1 MIPGTETRPHTKTS
15 TTSHYPATET
25 TPMHTARPSRFLR
38 SSLLLASTLLVAA
51 VLTGCSGSL
60 PGNFG
65 VVQPVTSVTL
75 QGKIY
80 GGQQPVVGASVQ
92 LYGISTS
99 NGTSSPL
106 IATPPQSG
114 AGGSF
119 SISGLYSCTGIS
131 DVYLVATG
139 GSAGFGTNSNLSIVA
154 ALGQCSALTPT
165 TGILMNE
172 LTTVAAAY
180 ALAPF
185 ATSYTTVASSNATA
199 LDTAFQNANMLV
211 SFGTGVA
218 GASTNP
224 GVTVPVAELN
234 TLGNIIAACV
244 NTTGSSSSQCQQLFT
259 ATGATETFGAALA
272 MAKAPGAATTTGLY
286 TLTSTTAPFQPSM
299 ALSAAPNDFSVAVTY
314 AGTGSTLSTPY
325 GIAIDATGNAW
336 VTNETGTTL
345 TEFSPTGLVKAT
357 PTATN
362 LVGAQGVAV
371 SSTGNV
377 WVANTAGNS
386 LINFA
391 VSSGNVT
398 GSTSYTNNGIAA
410 PNALAFDASGNVFV
424 TNVNGNSIS
433 AFSAAGSPLSFSPI
447 TNGNLL
453 YPRGIACG
461 GSNADPYVTTANGSV
476 LHFSDT
482 SGTLVSTL
490 TDNTLQGP
498 VSLAY
503 DLQASHLFVTG
514 FTTGS
519 AITGVLSEFSSADA
533 ALAGSPVATGL
544 ANPAGVAAD
553 GTSAWVVNNATG
565 GGLYQIAYGASAP
578 TGPTAGFGSLNG
590 PVGVAIDP
598 SGSVWTTNSTGDTVS
613 VFIGLAKPVTTPLA
627 VNQK

>member
-1 MIPGTETRPHTKTS
+1 MLPTRPTHFLHRS
-15 TTSHYPATET
+15 LMIAPA
-25 TPMHTARPSRFLR
+25 
-38 SSLLLASTLLVAA
+38 LLIAMALS
-51 VLTGCSGSL
+51 GCAGSL

-65 VVQPVTSVTL
+65 VTQPVTSAHLEGSVF
-75 QGKIY
+75 
-80 GGQQPVVGASVQ
+80 GGQQPVVGATVQ

-99 NGTSSPL
+99 TGASAPMIASPPL
-106 IATPPQSG
+106 SM
-114 AGGSF
+114 AGGAF
-119 SISGLYSCTGIS
+119 SISGLYNCAGYS

-139 GSAGFGTNSNLSIVA
+139 GTAATATNSSITLVA
-154 ALGQCSALTPT
+154 ALGQCSALRPT
-165 TGILMNE
+165 TNVQLNE

-185 ATSYTTVASSNATA
+185 ASSYTSVSSANATA

-211 SFGTGVA
+211 SYGNGVA
-218 GASTNP
+218 GAAANA

-234 TLGNIIAACV
+234 TLGNILAACV
-244 NTTGSSSSQCQQLFT
+244 NTNGAGSSQCMQLY
-259 ATGATETFGAALA
+259 GATNATEIFGAALA
-272 MAKAPGAATTTGLY
+272 MAKAPGAASTTGLY

-299 ALSAAPNDFSVAVTY
+299 NLSAAPNDFSVAVTY

-325 GIAIDATGNAW
+325 GIAIDSTGNAW
-336 VTNETGTTL
+336 VTNETGTTV
-345 TEFSPTGLVKAT
+345 TEFSPTGVVTAT

-362 LVGAQGVAV
+362 LVGAQGIAV
-371 SSTGNV
+371 SPTGNV

-391 VSSGNVT
+391 VSGGSVT

-410 PNALAFDASGNVFV
+410 PNALALDAGGNVFV
-424 TNVNGNSIS
+424 ANVNGNSVS

-447 TNGNLL
+447 TNAGLTL
-453 YPRGIACG
+453 PRSIACG
-461 GSNADPYVTTANGSV
+461 GPNADPYVTTASGAV

-482 SGTLVSTL
+482 SGALLATL

-498 VSLAY
+498 VAVAY

-519 AITGVLSEFSSADA
+519 AVAGALSEYSSADA
-533 ALAGSPVATGL
+533 SVSGSPVATGL

-565 GGLYQIAYGASAP
+565 GGLYQIAYGSATP

-590 PVGVAIDP
+590 PVGVAIDA
-598 SGSVWTTNSTGDTVS
+598 SGSVWTTNSVGNTVS
-613 VFIGLAKPVTTPLA
+613 VFIGLAKPVVTPLA

>member
-1 MIPGTETRPHTKTS
+1 
-15 TTSHYPATET
+15 
-25 TPMHTARPSRFLR
+25 MHTARPSRFLHR
-38 SSLLLASTLLVAA
+38 SLLLASALSVAA
-51 VLTGCSGSL
+51 LLTGCSGNL

-65 VVQPVTSVTL
+65 VAQPVTAVKLHGTVF
-75 QGKIY
+75 
-80 GGQQPVVGASVQ
+80 GGQQPVVGAAVQ
-92 LYGISTS
+92 LYGISTAT
-99 NGTSSPL
+99 GTSSPL
-106 IATPPQSG
+106 ITTPPLSG

-119 SISGLYSCTGIS
+119 NISGLYSCTGIS
-131 DVYLVATG
+131 DVYIVATG
-139 GSAGFGTNSNLSIVA
+139 GSAGYGTNNSITLVA
-154 ALGQCSALTPT
+154 ALGQCSSLNSGTD
-165 TGILMNE
+165 IQMNE

-185 ATSYTTVASSNATA
+185 ATSYTSVASSNATA

-211 SFGTGVA
+211 SYSSGVA
-218 GASTNP
+218 GALVNT

-244 NTTGSSSSQCQQLFT
+244 NTAGSSSAQCQQLFS
-259 ATGATETFGAALA
+259 ATSATETFGAALA
-272 MAKAPGAATTTGLY
+272 MAKAPGASATTALY

-299 ALSAAPNDFSVAVTY
+299 NLSAAPNDFSVAVTY
-314 AGTGSTLSTPY
+314 AGTGSTLSTPF

-336 VTNETGTTL
+336 VTNETGTTV

-357 PTATN
+357 PTAAN
-362 LVGAQGVAV
+362 LVGAQGIAV

-386 LINFA
+386 LVNFA
-391 VSSGNVT
+391 VSSGSVT

-424 TNVNGNSIS
+424 TNVNGNSVS
-433 AFSAAGSPLSFSPI
+433 AFSSAGSPLSFSPI
-447 TNGNLL
+447 TNAALSS
-453 YPRGIACG
+453 PRGIACG
-461 GSNADPYVTTANGSV
+461 GSSADPYVTTASGAV

-482 SGTLVSTL
+482 SGALVATL

-498 VSLAY
+498 VAVTY

-519 AITGVLSEFSSADA
+519 SITGVISEFSSADA

-565 GGLYQIAYGASAP
+565 GGLYQIAYGASVP

-598 SGSVWTTNSTGDTVS
+598 SGSVWTTNSTGNTVS
-613 VFIGLAKPVTTPLA
+613 VFIGLAKPVATPLA